1 MQPTSVQGA
10 SWSSRTTFILAAVG
24 AAVGLGNIWKF
35 PYLTGAS
42 GGGAFVVV
50 YLICA
55 VVVAVPILIGELLV
69 GRRGHRSPAIAMQQL
84 AAESG
89 GSKVWWLVGALGIV
103 VAYLILSYYS
113 VIAGWALSYVVS
125 SASGT
130 FAGSSAEAVA
140 SHFSSLLGDPWTLI
154 FWHTMFMTLTVAVVA
169 RGLEHGIERAVTF
182 MMPALFIM
190 LLLLIAYAAVTAD
203 MTGAIKFLF
212 APDFSKISAQVVL
225 TAVGQAFFS
234 IGVAMGIMMTY
245 GAYLPREVSIPRAA
259 LIIAAADTIVA
270 VLAGLAIFP
279 LVFANGLNPG
289 EGPGLIFVTLPIAF
303 GSMPGG
309 SMFGFV
315 FFVLLTFAALTSAIA
330 VLEPM
335 VSWVRDRFGVPRV
348 RTTIAAGIV
357 AWLIGLSTVFSF
369 NLWAD
374 VRLMSMT
381 EGFADKSLFDLLD
394 HLTSNI
400 MIPVGGIF
408 IAVFVGWRM
417 KPSAL
422 LDELG
427 ATDTW
432 LFRVWRFLV
441 AVVCPAAILFILVG
455 SIV

>member
-1 MQPTSVQGA
+1 MQPASPHG
-10 SWSSRTTFILAAVG
+10 SWSSRTTFLLAAVG

-35 PYLTGAS
+35 PYLTGVS
-42 GGGAFVVV
+42 GGGAFVAV
-50 YLICA
+50 YVLCA
-55 VVVAVPILIGELLV
+55 IVVAVPILIGELLV
-69 GRRGHRSPAIAMQQL
+69 GRRGHRSPAVAMEQV
-84 AAESG
+84 ASESG
-89 GSKVWWLVGALGIV
+89 RSGAWWLVGALGIV

-113 VIAGWALSYVVS
+113 VIAGWALSYVFS
-125 SASGT
+125 SVSGT
-130 FAGSSAEAVA
+130 FAGASGETVA
-140 SHFSSLLGDPWTLI
+140 AHFSSLLADPLALI
-154 FWHTMFMTLTVAVVA
+154 FWHTVFMSLTVAVVA
-169 RGLEHGIERAVTF
+169 PGLQRGIERAVTIL
-182 MMPALFIM
+182 MPALFVM
-190 LLLLIAYAAVTAD
+190 LLFLIAYAAVTVD
-203 MTGAIKFLF
+203 MAGAIDFLF
-212 APDFSKISAQVVL
+212 SPDFSKVDAQVVL
-225 TAVGQAFFS
+225 AAVGQAFFS

-259 LIIAAADTIVA
+259 LIIAAADTTVA
-270 VLAGLAIFP
+270 ILAGLAIFP
-279 LVFANGLNPG
+279 LVFANGLDPG

-309 SMFGFV
+309 SLFGFV

-335 VSWVRDRFGVPRV
+335 VSWVRDRFGVARV
-348 RTTIAAGIV
+348 QTTIAAGIV

-374 VRLMSMT
+374 VRLLPMI

-417 KPSAL
+417 KRSAL

-427 ATDTW
+427 VTDTW
-432 LFRVWRFLV
+432 LFRAWRFLI
-441 AVVCPAAILFILVG
+441 AVVCPVAILLILLG